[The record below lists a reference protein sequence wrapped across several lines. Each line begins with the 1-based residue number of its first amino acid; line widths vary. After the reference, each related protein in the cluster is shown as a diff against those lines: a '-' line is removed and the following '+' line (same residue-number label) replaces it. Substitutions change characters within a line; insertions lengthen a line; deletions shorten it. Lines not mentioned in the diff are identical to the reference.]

1 MAIRTSRAEGV
12 AEVLVDYE
20 RCTSCG
26 LCVEVCK
33 GYPLYM
39 EEHTLKV
46 DQTRGFGCI
55 ACGACVAVCP
65 TEAIRIRGRD
75 LLPEDVLP
83 IPARDERTGYGQLQ
97 GLLLS
102 RRSTRHFTNEE
113 VDPQLVEKI
122 LAAAATA
129 PVGLPPSDV
138 GVLVFSNHQAVRRVR
153 DFLLKEMRPWKYI
166 FSPLMISLMRPF
178 ISKENAQ
185 LFGDF
190 IAPAVEMM
198 QRKAVEGE
206 DWFLYNAPLALFFY
220 GSAYSDPADS
230 YLAAALAMLAGET
243 LGLGTC
249 VLGFP
254 GSAFKNSAKARKEY
268 HLPQK
273 IQPGLMVIFGHPKY
287 SNGHAIRR
295 RFASVS
301 VYDH

>member
-20 RCTSCG
+20 RCTGCG
-26 LCVEVCK
+26 LCAEVCK

-39 EEHTLKV
+39 EGHTLKV
-46 DQTRGFGCI
+46 DQSRGFGCI

-65 TEAIRIRGRD
+65 SEAIRINGRD
-75 LLPEDVLP
+75 LFPEDVFP
-83 IPARDERTGYGQLQ
+83 IPTRDERSNYEQLQ

-102 RRSTRHFTNEE
+102 RRSTRHFTSEE

-129 PVGLPPSDV
+129 PMGLPPSDV
-138 GVLVFSNHQAVRRVR
+138 GVLVFSNRSAVRGVR
-153 DFLLKEMRPWKYI
+153 DFLLKEMKPWKYI
-166 FSPLMISLMRPF
+166 FSPLMVTLMRPF

-198 QRKAVEGE
+198 QRKSLEGE
-206 DWFLYNAPLALFFY
+206 DWFLYDAPLALYFY
-220 GSAYSDPADS
+220 GSAYSDPAD
-230 YLAAALAMLAGET
+230 AHVPAALAMLAGES

-249 VLGFP
+249 MLGFP
-254 GSAFKNSAKARKEY
+254 GSVFQYSAKARKEY
-268 HLPQK
+268 HLPKKMQA
-273 IQPGLMVIFGHPKY
+273 GLMVIFGHPKY
-287 SNGHAIRR
+287 RNNHAITR
-295 RFASVS
+295 RFAGVS